1 MQREPAESG
10 IQGFGTAEPRL
21 PPSDMNGLVAGFDWG
36 TTPLGPAAE
45 WPDSLKVAVRI
56 LLTSRFA
63 MWMAWGPELTFLYN
77 DAYGQM
83 TLGKKHPWAL
93 GRPAA
98 EVWSEIW
105 KDIGPRIQRVLE
117 TGEAS
122 WEEELPLILERSG
135 YPEETYHTFSYS
147 PLAGPDGQITG
158 MLCVVIEDT
167 ARVIGER
174 QLLSLRTLASALNE
188 AITEQEV
195 FASIERGLH
204 GNEKDLPFTLTYL
217 FDETATRLNLVC
229 RTGIEADHPA
239 ACPVIETTLIGSCWP
254 IQEVLAE
261 QSAVTVDLAN
271 NFSDLPPGV
280 MGKPPSLA
288 RLVPIATRGQDKP
301 TGVLIAALNPYRQLD
316 TAYAGFL
323 DLIAGQMAASFASAR
338 AYEEE
343 RKRAEG
349 LAEIDR
355 AKTAFFTNISHEF
368 RTPLTLLL
376 GPLEDALAEPD
387 LPPEAVERLTVAHR
401 NSLRLLKLVN
411 ALLDFSR
418 FEAGRVPAVYEPANL
433 SQYTA
438 ELASVFRSAIERA
451 GMKLVIDCQPLEQSV
466 YVDREMWEKIVLNLL
481 SNAFK
486 FTMSG
491 QIEVSVKPSGNAV
504 ELTVQD
510 TGSGIAAE
518 ELPHIFERFYR
529 VSQAQGR
536 SYEGSGIGLA
546 LVQELVK
553 LHGGTVRVQSELG
566 QGSAFTVTIPFGF
579 AHLPAAAI
587 TAARTLAS
595 TATSP
600 AAYVEEA
607 MRWLPDGEVF
617 DNAQEVMGAPP
628 VLSPTDGAAAGRSRV
643 LIADDNADMREY
655 LRRLLAAQYDVEAV
669 PDGEAAFQSALERL
683 PDLVVTDVMM
693 PKLDGFGLLKAL
705 RADAHTA
712 TVPVMLLSARA
723 GEESRLEG
731 IAAGA
736 DDYVV
741 KPFAARELVAR
752 VEARLLLSRMRRE
765 TEEALR
771 QSQGRLNAIY
781 DTALEYVGILAPDG
795 TILDCNRASLEFAG
809 NTREDVA
816 GKLFWQTPWFQ
827 STPGGPE
834 IVRQAVA
841 HAAAGNSVRTE
852 LALVRPTGET
862 LTFDFS
868 ITPVCG
874 NSGEVIFL
882 VPEGRD
888 ISSLKAAEAALRE
901 REQRFRTLAENLPQ
915 FVWLRD
921 LTEGYVYCNQSLL
934 DYVGHAAQELRADA
948 YAYVHPDDLSRTEA
962 KWKHSLASGE
972 TYLNE
977 YRLRRHDGVYRYF
990 LARAVPMRNEAG
1002 VIERWL
1008 GTSTDIHD
1016 QKLTEEA
1023 LRESEERFRTL
1034 VTATSNAVYRMSPD
1048 WSEMRQLRGGQFI
1061 AGAETPSRTW
1071 LQEYIHPE
1079 DRSRVLEVI
1088 DDAMRSKGIF
1098 ELEHRV
1104 LRADGSLGWTFSR
1117 AIPLKNA
1124 NGEIIEWFGTASDVT
1139 ERKQTEDALL
1149 RSEKLATLGRLAAT
1163 IAHEINN
1170 PLEAVTNTLYLARVS
1185 AEDPAS
1191 VLQFL
1196 DMADDELKRIAH
1208 ITRQTLGFYRESSAP
1223 TAVSID
1229 TVLDAAT
1236 NLLQAKI
1243 KAKRAKI
1250 EKQYAQDQEVAAVP
1264 GELRQVFSNLLANSL
1279 DAIEEQ
1285 GIIKLRISRSTCRTN
1300 GQPRIRV
1307 TIADDG
1313 KGIDTV
1319 TLPRIFEPLFTTKEA
1334 TGSGLGLWV
1343 SKQIIEKHGGSIRVR
1358 SSTGK
1363 PRSGTVFSIFLPA
1376 MGTPTTEAA
1385 AAS

>member
-1 MQREPAESG
+1 M
-10 IQGFGTAEPRL
+10 
-21 PPSDMNGLVAGFDWG
+21 PS
-36 TTPLGPAAE
+36 TTPH
-45 WPDSLKVAVRI
+45 SS
-56 LLTSRFA
+56 T
-63 MWMAWGPELTFLYN
+63 
-77 DAYGQM
+77 
-83 TLGKKHPWAL
+83 
-93 GRPAA
+93 
-98 EVWSEIW
+98 
-105 KDIGPRIQRVLE
+105 
-117 TGEAS
+117 
-122 WEEELPLILERSG
+122 
-135 YPEETYHTFSYS
+135 
-147 PLAGPDGQITG
+147 
-158 MLCVVIEDT
+158 
-167 ARVIGER
+167 
-174 QLLSLRTLASALNE
+174 
-188 AITEQEV
+188 
-195 FASIERGLH
+195 
-204 GNEKDLPFTLTYL
+204 
-217 FDETATRLNLVC
+217 
-229 RTGIEADHPA
+229 
-239 ACPVIETTLIGSCWP
+239 
-254 IQEVLAE
+254 
-261 QSAVTVDLAN
+261 
-271 NFSDLPPGV
+271 
-280 MGKPPSLA
+280 
-288 RLVPIATRGQDKP
+288 
-301 TGVLIAALNPYRQLD
+301 
-316 TAYAGFL
+316 
-323 DLIAGQMAASFASAR
+323 
-338 AYEEE
+338 
-343 RKRAEG
+343 
-349 LAEIDR
+349 
-355 AKTAFFTNISHEF
+355 
-368 RTPLTLLL
+368 
-376 GPLEDALAEPD
+376 
-387 LPPEAVERLTVAHR
+387 
-401 NSLRLLKLVN
+401 
-411 ALLDFSR
+411 
-418 FEAGRVPAVYEPANL
+418 
-433 SQYTA
+433 
-438 ELASVFRSAIERA
+438 
-451 GMKLVIDCQPLEQSV
+451 
-466 YVDREMWEKIVLNLL
+466 
-481 SNAFK
+481 
-486 FTMSG
+486 
-491 QIEVSVKPSGNAV
+491 
-504 ELTVQD
+504 
-510 TGSGIAAE
+510 
-518 ELPHIFERFYR
+518 
-529 VSQAQGR
+529 
-536 SYEGSGIGLA
+536 
-546 LVQELVK
+546 
-553 LHGGTVRVQSELG
+553 
-566 QGSAFTVTIPFGF
+566 SAF
-579 AHLPAAAI
+579 
-587 TAARTLAS
+587 S
-595 TATSP
+595 
-600 AAYVEEA
+600 
-607 MRWLPDGEVF
+607 
-617 DNAQEVMGAPP
+617 
-628 VLSPTDGAAAGRSRV
+628 
-643 LIADDNADMREY
+643 
-655 LRRLLAAQYDVEAV
+655 
-669 PDGEAAFQSALERL
+669 
-683 PDLVVTDVMM
+683 
-693 PKLDGFGLLKAL
+693 
-705 RADAHTA
+705 
-712 TVPVMLLSARA
+712 
-723 GEESRLEG
+723 
-731 IAAGA
+731 
-736 DDYVV
+736 
-741 KPFAARELVAR
+741 
-752 VEARLLLSRMRRE
+752 
-765 TEEALR
+765 
-771 QSQGRLNAIY
+771 
-781 DTALEYVGILAPDG
+781 APDG

-809 NTREDVA
+809 NTRDDVA
-816 GKLFWQTPWFQ
+816 GKLFWQTPWFL
-827 STPGGPE
+827 STPGVPE

-852 LALVRPTGET
+852 LSLVRPTGET

-934 DYVGHAAQELRADA
+934 DYVGHGAQELRADA